1 MQRRPCGCSGS
12 SQNAGQTYDPVE
24 PIPSPITCAQR
35 SVIRLRASSSR
46 DLAVAIR
53 ELLCAAGG
61 SSANKLTQLLHF
73 TTHLVLRS
81 YEPFTTTFAM
91 SSQSTLTKCLFLFI
105 ATFAIF
111 FQIAAGLPVNE
122 KRDVYVPPV
131 LYPHS
136 GTVWYKG
143 QRHNVTW

>member
-1 MQRRPCGCSGS
+1 MRVFRKQPERR
-12 SQNAGQTYDPVE
+12 ADGQTMTQSSPFRIRSPVHSE
-24 PIPSPITCAQR
+24 R

-61 SSANKLTQLLHF
+61 SSANKLTQLFHF

-81 YEPFTTTFAM
+81 YESFTTTFAM
-91 SSQSTLTKCLFLFI
+91 SSQSTLSKCLFLFI